1 MSSIHNLMETLQAA
15 SVSMEH
21 ELRPAI
27 DKSVAALKSG
37 NKLLICGNGGS
48 ALQAQHLAAELVVRY
63 ITDRQALAAIAL
75 SADTGVLTAAGNDY
89 GYERVFSRQVE
100 ALGRPGDVLIGYS
113 TSGKSPNVINAFAT
127 ASHIG
132 MSTIGFCGLL
142 GWKADPEVWV
152 SVPSDNTARI
162 QETHLLLTHM
172 LVEGIEAGLR

>member
-1 MSSIHNLMETLQAA
+1 MSSIHNLIDTLQAA

-27 DKSVAALKSG
+27 DKCVAALKAG

-132 MSTIGFCGLL
+132 MSTIGFCGVV